1 MRKRILLGYSLSQSV
16 GGRHYLEAPGLSGQ
30 QRVQQH
36 VLEPYPPSEVAEAA
50 PFCVSL
56 GVDVDVVGVVAFC
69 FGSEAWSD
77 QGCRA
82 DHLG

>member
-1 MRKRILLGYSLSQSV
+1 MHKRIHLGYSLSQSV
-16 GGRHYLEAPGLSGQ
+16 GGCRYPEAPGLSGQ

-36 VLEPYPPSEVAEAA
+36 ALEPNPPSAAAAAA

-56 GVDVDVVGVVAFC
+56 GVDVDFVGVVVFC
-69 FGSEAWSD
+69 FDSEAWSD